1 VKATALVAL
10 VAGLVLVSTGAS
22 AEARSVQ
29 DTTAAPSGY
38 LAHETVIALATAVPA
53 PPAPGSA
60 AELADRTASARLTAL
75 EDTDR
80 WLLATRHAEL
90 RPALALAHFDCALGF
105 RIEAAEAPRLVAI
118 LTRVLHDA
126 NEAAELAKARAMRA
140 RPVGDDPERRSCQ
153 VVTAA
158 QRATPSH
165 PSGSASV
172 GAAYGEVMAA
182 LVPDRSDEVREIGH
196 QIAISRMVC
205 AMHYPSDVTDG
216 AALGGGVAKAI
227 LATPAFETD
236 AAAARAEM
244 AVARA
249 AARTSPA
256 CAAER
261 SALAIA
267 LP

>member
-1 VKATALVAL
+1 MKRVALGALLAGLALVCP
-10 VAGLVLVSTGAS
+10 GAS

-29 DTTAAPSGY
+29 ETTAAPSGY
-38 LAHETVIALATAVPA
+38 LAHQTVTALATAVPA
-53 PPAPGSA
+53 PPTLGSA
-60 AELADRTASARLTAL
+60 ADVADRTASARLTAL

-90 RPALALAHFDCALGF
+90 RPALALSHFDCALGF
-105 RIEAAEAPRLVAI
+105 RIEAAEGPRLVAI

-158 QRATPSH
+158 QRATASH

-172 GAAYGEVMAA
+172 GAAYGEVLAA
-182 LVPDRSDEVREIGH
+182 LVPDHSDEVREIGR
-196 QIAISRMVC
+196 QIGISRMVC
-205 AMHYPSDVTDG
+205 GMHYPSDVTDG
-216 AALGGGVAKAI
+216 AALGGAVAQAI
-227 LATPAFETD
+227 MATPAFEAD
-236 AAAARAEM
+236 AAAARAEVT
-244 AVARA
+244 VARA
-249 AARTSPA
+249 AARMSPA

-261 SALAIA
+261 AALAIA

>member
-1 VKATALVAL
+1 MRRATLGTLLAGLMLVCPGATA
-10 VAGLVLVSTGAS
+10 
-22 AEARSVQ
+22 EAKSVQ
-29 DTTAAPSGY
+29 DVTTEPAGY
-38 LAHETVIALATAVPA
+38 LAHETVMALAMAVPA
-53 PPAPGSA
+53 PPTPGSA
-60 AELADRTASARLTAL
+60 EDVADRTASARLAAL

-90 RPALALAHFDCALGF
+90 RPALALSHFDCALGF

-118 LTRVLHDA
+118 LMRVLHDA

-140 RPVGDDPERRSCQ
+140 RPVGDDPERRACQ

-158 QRATPSH
+158 QRSTPSH

-172 GAAYGEVMAA
+172 GRAYGEVMAA
-182 LVPDRSDEVREIGH
+182 LVPDRSEAVLEIGR
-196 QIAISRMVC
+196 QIGVSRMVC
-205 AMHYPSDVTDG
+205 GMHYPSDVSDG
-216 AALGGGVAKAI
+216 ATLGLGVGQAI
-227 LATPAFETD
+227 IASPGFEADATAARVEID
-236 AAAARAEM
+236 AARS
-244 AVARA
+244 

-261 SALAIA
+261 AALSIA